1 MRHIGPDWLFT
12 ACKVGHNEGV
22 ALTREKIL
30 ETALEVLRSFGL
42 ADLSMRRLATELGVA
57 PGALYYHV
65 KNKQEL
71 LGSLAS
77 RMLEAVPVEP
87 ALGGVEGAGRARPAL
102 LDATGNLY
110 RQLIPIKESSEVIRL
125 ALALSPEMDPRDQL
139 TLLGLFADH
148 FSSITPPEYSAL
160 AAESLLHLALSLIE
174 QEQTR
179 ALLTGSTPP
188 AEPPA
193 SYQLTLNALITGYTH
208 LTDQ

>member
-1 MRHIGPDWLFT
+1 M
-12 ACKVGHNEGV
+12 

-30 ETALEVLRSFGL
+30 ETALEVLHSFGL

-77 RMLEAVPVEP
+77 RMLSTVPVEP
-87 ALGGVEGAGRARPAL
+87 ATSSREEAGRAVPAL
-102 LDATGNLY
+102 LGACEELY
-110 RQLIPIKESSEVIRL
+110 RQLIPIKESSEVVRL
-125 ALALSPEMDPRDQL
+125 ALAL
-139 TLLGLFADH
+139 
-148 FSSITPPEYSAL
+148 TPPADSQTPLPLIPVFTSHFTYITNQQYAPL
-160 AAESLLHLALSLIE
+160 AAESLLHLALSLLE

-179 ALLTGSTPP
+179 ALLTGSVPP

-193 SYQLTLNALITGYTH
+193 SYRQALTALITGYTH